1 MSFISSL
8 EPSQASG
15 ANQTWTFCGW
25 NSVYLWPNLASWLWA
40 WKVRWCSLDIRS
52 VLPDKP
58 LIGSNMNTTWRLT
71 CCQNLLGPT
80 HRNKYMVPGSVH
92 FECCLPHPGRQY
104 LRFLPDTVE
113 IGSSHSPSTPNK
125 YSNGFLWRLFDNPV
139 EWGSWRNLDICFEP
153 GTNKVSVAF
162 RGGSDSFVSMSE
174 HRLASKAL
182 CLNAGAVT
190 ARCVCLSDRGAD
202 ERPGEDPT
210 GAGRHKGTARL
221 HTAVP
226 GGEGSALGQPPNRK
240 AETAGGD
247 PGDEVSTH
255 FCFLVSLFWSLFR
268 DGEGNAGG
276 DEERAW
282 RKNNLANTWLVV
294 SGTTLLI
301 CF

>member
-40 WKVRWCSLDIRS
+40 WKLRWGSLDIRS

-113 IGSSHSPSTPNK
+113 IGSSHLP
-125 YSNGFLWRLFDNPV
+125 
-139 EWGSWRNLDICFEP
+139 
-153 GTNKVSVAF
+153 
-162 RGGSDSFVSMSE
+162 
-174 HRLASKAL
+174 
-182 CLNAGAVT
+182 
-190 ARCVCLSDRGAD
+190 
-202 ERPGEDPT
+202 
-210 GAGRHKGTARL
+210 
-221 HTAVP
+221 
-226 GGEGSALGQPPNRK
+226 
-240 AETAGGD
+240 
-247 PGDEVSTH
+247 
-255 FCFLVSLFWSLFR
+255 
-268 DGEGNAGG
+268 
-276 DEERAW
+276 
-282 RKNNLANTWLVV
+282 
-294 SGTTLLI
+294 LLI
-301 CF
+301 NIAMGFYKGYLTIQLNEDLGETWTFALNQGQIR